1 MNLNSLRKIKA
12 DFLNNYKRNLQK
24 NETYRFYKELQKKIK
39 NREGVLGRPGQL
51 TGDINKSS
59 IARVCLGFA
68 PHLEDNI
75 NIWFSENNN
84 PQSGKL
90 TLGDHV
96 FVGFGSYFGLFGDI
110 QIGNNV
116 LIAARAYIASVT
128 HGYEYKKTL
137 IQKQGFKIAPV
148 RIGNDVWI
156 GCNVVIMPGVTVN
169 NGAVIGAGSV
179 VTKNI
184 PAFEVWGGVPAKNLR
199 SGDKKNP

>member
-12 DFLNNYKRNLQK
+12 KILKIHKINLQK
-24 NETYRFYKELQKKIK
+24 KETNRFYKQLQNIIK
-39 NREGVLGRPGQL
+39 NKEGVLGRPGQL
-51 TGDINKSS
+51 TGDINRSS
-59 IARVCLGFA
+59 INRVKIGYA
-68 PHLEDNI
+68 PNLENNI
-75 NIWFSENNN
+75 NFWFSENNN

-128 HGYEYKKTL
+128 HGYECKRTL

-148 RIGNDVWI
+148 RIGSDVWI
-156 GCNVVIMPGVTVN
+156 GCNVVIMPGVTIN
-169 NGAVIGAGSV
+169 DGAVIGAGSV

-184 PAFEVWGGVPAKNLR
+184 PAFEVWGGVPAKKLKVR
-199 SGDKKNP
+199 R